1 MVKRKLKQKTGD
13 LTVIVNVGGAPTK
26 KGRKKRGKSRA
37 RGGSV
42 RPAKNFVVSY
52 TDQTPTLNLLKE
64 FSETNRLLLTGQN
77 NLATDPRLSIA
88 PMNRLIP
95 TTVDPSIGPAQRLSM
110 NLMNQPP
117 LVQMNRSN
125 IPKDAETKTRPPK
138 DSTTESPMNRSSM
151 NRLTP
156 PTSPL
161 PQTLDPMNRSTSVDP
176 RSSFGKLLPKHSR
189 SVSPPRAP
197 TPALPPRPPMTA
209 FPKTPP
215 PNRSTQ
221 FINTESPPNIAQRPV
236 VQRPPPPKTKEK
248 ETFKQKKARITLER
262 AARESRQVEEA
273 QAGDIDDDSFARQLA
288 IRQSVI
294 EQDNPFRQRL
304 SNTRLF
310 RNLNL

>member
-1 MVKRKLKQKTGD
+1 MVKRKLKQTTGN
-13 LTVIVNVGGAPTK
+13 LTVVVNVGGVPTK
-26 KGRKKRGKSRA
+26 KVRKKRGKSRA
-37 RGGSV
+37 RGGGSV

-77 NLATDPRLSIA
+77 NLTTGLSIA

-95 TTVDPSIGPAQRLSM
+95 QTIDPSIGPAQRLSM
-110 NLMNQPP
+110 NRMNEPP

-125 IPKDAETKTRPPK
+125 IPAETPNIPK
-138 DSTTESPMNRSSM
+138 ATESP
-151 NRLTP
+151 P
-156 PTSPL
+156 KK
-161 PQTLDPMNRSTSVDP
+161 PMD
-176 RSSFGKLLPKHSR
+176 
-189 SVSPPRAP
+189 
-197 TPALPPRPPMTA
+197 A

-215 PNRSTQ
+215 PNRSAQ

-236 VQRPPPPKTKEK
+236 VQRPPPPKTK

>member
-1 MVKRKLKQKTGD
+1 MKRKLKQKTGD

-77 NLATDPRLSIA
+77 NLTTGLSIA

-95 TTVDPSIGPAQRLSM
+95 QTIDPSIGPAQRLSM
-110 NLMNQPP
+110 NLMNKPP
-117 LVQMNRSN
+117 LVHQRS
-125 IPKDAETKTRPPK
+125 
-138 DSTTESPMNRSSM
+138 
-151 NRLTP
+151 
-156 PTSPL
+156 
-161 PQTLDPMNRSTSVDP
+161 DPMNRST
-176 RSSFGKLLPKHSR
+176 
-189 SVSPPRAP
+189 
-197 TPALPPRPPMTA
+197 TPVLPPRPPPNIPTNESPPKKPMDA

-215 PNRSTQ
+215 PNRSAQ

-236 VQRPPPPKTKEK
+236 VQRPPPPKTKE
-248 ETFKQKKARITLER
+248 TFKQKKTRITLER

>member
-1 MVKRKLKQKTGD
+1 MVKRKLKQTTGN
-13 LTVIVNVGGAPTK
+13 LTVVVNVGGVPTK

-77 NLATDPRLSIA
+77 NLANDPRLSIA

-95 TTVDPSIGPAQRLSM
+95 QTIDPSIGPAQRLSM

-125 IPKDAETKTRPPK
+125 IPKDAETKPVLPPRPPPNIPK
-138 DSTTESPMNRSSM
+138 DSTTESPMVKK
-151 NRLTP
+151 
-156 PTSPL
+156 
-161 PQTLDPMNRSTSVDP
+161 PMD
-176 RSSFGKLLPKHSR
+176 
-189 SVSPPRAP
+189 
-197 TPALPPRPPMTA
+197 A

-215 PNRSTQ
+215 PNRSSQ